1 MNAGLAVFQTT
12 ASRKIAL
19 RRSQIPSDPVT
30 ADLLRSVAPDVREVS
45 LVAESFG
52 LDEPPIG
59 IRDGADRA
67 MAERIAATT
76 CWPEDARAKRAALE
90 AMLKPL
96 VERAIRMCREARE
109 ADLRSDDA
117 AEKFVSAELEGG
129 YWLKPLKDASDYW
142 AMESARRLIE
152 AYAAAE
158 EALGAER
165 AVGFAVRGE
174 AWLPFDVREEAE
186 ALFFGAARR

>member
-1 MNAGLAVFQTT
+1 MRWELMRGTGNVVRFPVELVAKPTT
-12 ASRKIAL
+12 
-19 RRSQIPSDPVT
+19 
-30 ADLLRSVAPDVREVS
+30 DLLRSVAPDVREVS
-45 LVAESFG
+45 LVAEAFG
-52 LDEPPIG
+52 LDEPPIE
-59 IRDGADRA
+59 IRSASDRA

-76 CWPEDARAKRAALE
+76 CWPENARAKRAALE

-96 VERAIRMCREARE
+96 LERALRMCREARE
-109 ADLRSDDA
+109 AGSRSDDA
-117 AEKFVSAELEGG
+117 AEKLVSAELEGG

-158 EALGAER
+158 VALGAER
-165 AVGFAVRGE
+165 AVGLAIRGG
-174 AWLPFDVREEAE
+174 AWRPFDPQEEAE